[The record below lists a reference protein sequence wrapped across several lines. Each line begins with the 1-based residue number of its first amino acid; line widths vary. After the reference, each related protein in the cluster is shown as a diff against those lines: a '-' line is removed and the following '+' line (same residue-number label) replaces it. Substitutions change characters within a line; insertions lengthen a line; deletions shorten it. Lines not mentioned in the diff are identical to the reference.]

1 MARENVVNL
10 IGRVSSPMISIIEE
24 TQTFKIAFT
33 LTTLRG
39 NGRLDFPRVVV
50 YGLSEQR
57 AKRCYTQLKDGVFAA
72 VRGMVSTRMMRK
84 EVKCQKCGNVR
95 DINVLV
101 TEIIAFDI
109 PAVLPGEKDAEK
121 FCELCNNVQVLGE
134 VCSTVVSPKPT
145 VTMYQLCVERRFNV
159 KEQKGV
165 DRDYPW
171 IKSFGENGFSD
182 GGHLHPH
189 SCVYINGSF
198 QTRKTTNIVHCIN
211 EGCDG
216 EEKFENVV
224 GEIVVRNNEY
234 LHNCFFEDRRP
245 IAQQRAL
252 EAEAK
257 KAEKAAIDAG
267 ILK

>member
-10 IGRVSSPMISIIEE
+10 IGRVSAPVISIIEE

-33 LTTLRG
+33 LTTLRS
-39 NGRLDFPRVVV
+39 NGRLDYPRVVV
-50 YGLSEQR
+50 YGLTEQK
-57 AKRCYTQLKDGVFAA
+57 AKKCYSQLKDGVFAA
-72 VRGMVSTRMMRK
+72 VRGMVSTRMISK
-84 EVKCQKCGNVR
+84 SIKCSKCGNVR
-95 DINVLV
+95 DVNILV
-101 TEIIAFDI
+101 TEIIAYDV

-134 VCSTVVSPKPT
+134 VCSTVVSPKPS
-145 VTMYQLCVERRFNV
+145 VTMYQLCIERRFSV
-159 KEQKGV
+159 KEQNGT

-171 IKSFGENGFSD
+171 IKSFGETAVND
-182 GGHLHPH
+182 GGHLHTH
-189 SCVYINGSF
+189 SVVYINGSF
-198 QTRKTTNIVHCIN
+198 QTRKITNIVHCIN

-234 LHNCFFEDRRP
+234 LHNCFFEDSQP
-245 IAQQRAL
+245 IAQQKAL